1 MALVLPFPVIDPVA
15 VSIGPIAVRWY
26 ALAYIAGIIL
36 GWFYARR
43 LVANDRLWP
52 PRQVSAAGN
61 AEDNVPAS
69 GIRRDDL
76 DDFVVWATLAV
87 VIGGRLGFVL
97 FYNLDYYLQHPLEA
111 LMVWRGGMSFH
122 GGMIGVIVTVAIFS
136 HLKGLPPFRFGDAVV
151 AVVPIGIFFGRIA
164 NFINAELW
172 GRVTDVPWAMVFP
185 GAGPEPRHPSQ
196 LYEAFLEGILLF
208 IILRIATHRFQAF
221 HMPGMVF
228 GLFLVGYGAGRTAAE
243 FFRQY
248 DPQIGLFFG
257 WMTMGMALSIPM
269 IIAGIAVMAIA
280 LRRAST
286 AKSHDAA
293 SANE

>member
-1 MALVLPFPVIDPVA
+1 MALVLPFPVIDPIA

-122 GGMIGVIVTVAIFS
+122 GGLIGVTLA
-136 HLKGLPPFRFGDAVV
+136 
-151 AVVPIGIFFGRIA
+151 
-164 NFINAELW
+164 
-172 GRVTDVPWAMVFP
+172 
-185 GAGPEPRHPSQ
+185 
-196 LYEAFLEGILLF
+196 
-208 IILRIATHRFQAF
+208 IILFAVKRKRSMFSIA
-221 HMPGMVF
+221 
-228 GLFLVGYGAGRTAAE
+228 
-243 FFRQY
+243 
-248 DPQIGLFFG
+248 D
-257 WMTMGMALSIPM
+257 
-269 IIAGIAVMAIA
+269 IAGCV
-280 LRRAST
+280 SF
-286 AKSHDAA
+286 
-293 SANE
+293 

>member
-15 VSIGPIAVRWY
+15 VSIGPIAIRWY
-26 ALAYIAGIIL
+26 ALAYIAGILL
-36 GWFYARR
+36 GWLYARR
-43 LVANDRLWP
+43 LIMNDALWP
-52 PRQVSAAGN
+52 ARPASAADT
-61 AEDNVPAS
+61 EDNLPRS
-69 GIRRDDL
+69 GISREDL
-76 DDFVVWATLAV
+76 DDFIVWATLAV
-87 VIGGRLGFVL
+87 VLGGRLGFVL

-111 LMVWRGGMSFH
+111 LMIWRGGMSFH
-122 GGMIGVIVTVAIFS
+122 GGMIGVIVTVIVFS

-151 AVVPIGIFFGRIA
+151 AVVPIGIFFGRVA

-208 IILRIATHRFQAF
+208 IILRIATHRFHAF
-221 HMPGMVF
+221 HTPGLVF
-228 GLFLVGYGAGRTAAE
+228 GLFLVGYGAGRTLAE

-269 IIAGIAVMAIA
+269 IIAGIAVIAMA
-280 LRRAST
+280 LRRAR
-286 AKSHDAA
+286 AGKSPEA
-293 SANE
+293 SAVKE